1 MSTFPW
7 KYELSDHSCSIYA
20 GDLLSKYTNV
30 SGTPL
35 QIEAVTDTTLR
46 IHARTL
52 ESFAVEQRPKLT
64 GTLTAV
70 SPSDDLPQ
78 EKTACD
84 AALRTAFTGT
94 ASSDASQNNQSLL
107 TFATKTLQISLDDEL
122 HLQICSLGGTP
133 LCSDYTG
140 KLQEAESL
148 TEEEIEQ
155 MRQEGHVVH
164 AGDDACRFQITK
176 SLYGDEVFYGLG
188 DKTGFLNK
196 MGYDYTM
203 WNTDNPDPHVEN
215 PTFKA
220 LYKSIPFFI
229 TLRKDCVYGIFFDNH
244 YKTSFDMGYSST
256 DYYSIGAAD
265 GELDYYFIYG
275 DTIADVIKN
284 YTALTGRCPLPQL
297 WTLGYHQSRWGYS
310 SQQEVL
316 ELAENFINNDLPCD
330 VIHMDID
337 YMDNYKVFTVDKN
350 KFPDLSG
357 LSNTLQDKGIRLVTI
372 IDPGTKVEKGYHMYD
387 EGVRNHYFAQ
397 TPVFIILELS

>member
-1 MSTFPW
+1 MPAFPW
-7 KYELSDHSCSIYA
+7 KYQLSDHSCAIEA
-20 GDLLSKYTNV
+20 GDLLNKYTNCP
-30 SGTPL
+30 GTPL
-35 QIEAVTDTTLR
+35 QIEAVTDSTLR
-46 IHARTL
+46 IHARTQK
-52 ESFAVEQRPKLT
+52 SFAVETAPSST
-64 GTLTAV
+64 GTLQLVEAASGDSAETSVLVLATD
-70 SPSDDLPQ
+70 SLRITIDD
-78 EKTACD
+78 A
-84 AALRTAFTGT
+84 
-94 ASSDASQNNQSLL
+94 
-107 TFATKTLQISLDDEL
+107 L
-122 HLQICSLGGTP
+122 HLQISSSDGTV

-140 KLQEAESL
+140 PLQEAESL

-176 SLYGDEVFYGLG
+176 KLFGDEAFYGLG

-196 MGYDYTM
+196 IGYDYTM

-229 TLRKDCVYGIFFDNH
+229 ALRNDCVYGIFFDNH
-244 YKTSFDMGYSST
+244 FKTNFDMGYSST
-256 DYYSIGAAD
+256 DYYSFGAAD
-265 GELDYYFIYG
+265 GELDYYFFYG
-275 DTIADVIKN
+275 DTIADIISQ

-316 ELAENFINNDLPCD
+316 DLAQNFIDNDLPCD

-350 KFPDLSG
+350 RFPDLTA
-357 LSNTLQDKGIRLVTI
+357 LSDVLHQKGIRLVTI
-372 IDPGTKVEKGYHMYD
+372 IDPGTKVENGYHMYE
-387 EGVRNHYFAQ
+387 EGIKNNYFAQ
-397 TPVFIILELS
+397 TPDGEVYENVVWPGDSVVP